1 MPDNTV
7 TVPDQE
13 TVDNLRPELSAQPID
28 KQPIIIGSVV
38 ALGFL
43 VLSLVCGWWL
53 FTHPVVATILRDIL
67 IIYIGLG
74 IFIVILLLIA
84 LVVITAYLV
93 IKVNDLVQLTDREIR
108 PVLANIQE
116 SVNTVRGTTVFLSDH
131 AVEPIIS
138 TASTVAGLRKI
149 VRSLFRRN

>member
-1 MPDNTV
+1 MPEDTLA
-7 TVPDQE
+7 PPAQE
-13 TVDNLRPELSAQPID
+13 TVDNPRPELSAEPIN

-53 FTHPVVATILRDIL
+53 FTHPIAAAVLRDIL
-67 IIYIGLG
+67 IIYIGIG
-74 IFIVILLLIA
+74 IFVVILLLIA
-84 LVVITAYLV
+84 LVVITSYLV

-131 AVEPIIS
+131 AVQPVIS
-138 TASTVAGLRKI
+138 TASTIAGVKTI
-149 VRSLFRRN
+149 VRSLFRRS